1 MNVASG
7 CPTFVAHTTLEDLDG
22 PYLVN
27 NLIFIRVTVDTA
39 DLLNP

>member
-7 CPTFVAHTTLEDLDG
+7 CPTFVQHAALEDPEG

-27 NLIFIRVTVDTA
+27 NFIFIRVSVDTS
-39 DLLNP
+39 DLMNP

>member
-7 CPTFVAHTTLEDLDG
+7 CPTFVPQTTLEDPEG

-27 NLIFIRVTVDTA
+27 NIIFIRVTVDTA
-39 DLLNP
+39 DLMNP

>member
-7 CPTFVAHTTLEDLDG
+7 CPTFVSHATLEDADG

-27 NLIFIRVTVDTA
+27 NLIFIRVTVDTG